1 MTSAWTPER
10 RVRQA
15 ALIRTWRPW
24 DQSTGPRT
32 AEGKAK
38 AAGNAERFHGWTAE
52 LKAERQTVRELRA
65 LVEERPRHEHV
76 FLNRCGQPTTRFNT
90 DNALPGLRDGIRQRV

>member
-65 LVEERPRHEHV
+65 A
-76 FLNRCGQPTTRFNT
+76 F
-90 DNALPGLRDGIRQRV
+90 NALLREQRVLLRRLTHDE